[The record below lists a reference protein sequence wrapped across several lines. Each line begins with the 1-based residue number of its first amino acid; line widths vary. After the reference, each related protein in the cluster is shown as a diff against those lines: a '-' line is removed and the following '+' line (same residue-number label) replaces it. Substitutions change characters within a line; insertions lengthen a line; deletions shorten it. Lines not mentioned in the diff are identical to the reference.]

1 MTDKPQALILG
12 MDTAAYFNMM
22 ATLMCKDAPPDAVD
36 APLLARMATIGIAPC
51 QTFDITKLDPAVQAA
66 LKDVPQTALKAIEE
80 HKIKMGQVINGW
92 IIPEGLGRYGTDYLK
107 RATVAAFGWPSNLPD
122 DAVYPTSLVD
132 SKGEK
137 LTGANSYTVT
147 FAKGQMPPV
156 DGFWSITMYM
166 VDDGWWFTPNPL
178 NKFTVSGREK
188 FKTNPDGSTTLYFQT
203 VSPGKDKESNWLP
216 APTGEFVLM
225 MRMYAPQQKNPS
237 ILDGSWAPPAVVK
250 AN

>member
-1 MTDKPQALILG
+1 M
-12 MDTAAYFNMM
+12 AAY
-22 ATLMCKDAPPDAVD
+22 
-36 APLLARMATIGIAPC
+36 
-51 QTFDITKLDPAVQAA
+51 
-66 LKDVPQTALKAIEE
+66 
-80 HKIKMGQVINGW
+80 
-92 IIPEGLGRYGTDYLK
+92 
-107 RATVAAFGWPSNLPD
+107 GWPSNLPD
-122 DAVYPTSLVD
+122 DAVYPTALFD
-132 SKGEK
+132 GKGEK
-137 LTGANSYTVT
+137 LNGASPYTKT

-216 APTGEFVLM
+216 APKGEFVLM

-237 ILDGSWAPPAVVK
+237 ILDGSWAPPGVVK
-250 AN
+250 AS